1 MTEVLRV
8 DGLRVS
14 LPSGAEVVRGVSF
27 AAAAGEIVAL
37 VGESGSGKTT
47 LALAL
52 LAHARRGARI
62 SAGTVEIAG
71 QSLLDLRGDALR
83 QARGGLVGYV
93 PQDPAMALNPLR
105 RLGDLLLE
113 TLRAHHRLPPAE
125 EQQRLRQTLADVG
138 LPDETLL
145 RRFPH
150 QLSGGQQQRVL
161 LALTF
166 ILRPRLI
173 VLDEPTTALDTT
185 TQAQVLKTLRDLCK
199 RHQVTALYVSH
210 DLVLVRELAD
220 RVLLL
225 RHGELLESST
235 AEAFF
240 HQPRHAYG
248 GELLAAMPEN
258 STRRPLPGAVPAET
272 LLDVQGLSVWREGRE
287 LLGDVAL
294 HLQTGECLALLGRS
308 GAGKTSLA
316 RALAGLDVAAAGRLR
331 LGGEELPLRLEAR
344 TAQQRQS
351 IQYVFQNPFRALNPR
366 LRVGQSIATPLR
378 HCFGL
383 RGAELDQ
390 AVEALLQRVQLAPR
404 VARQYP
410 GELSGGER
418 QRVAIARALASRPRV
433 LICDEIT
440 SALDAATQEAVLD
453 LLQSLQAEGLA
464 ILFVTHDLGVVRNL
478 AGRVLSIEEGR
489 LAPTFHSAEPA
500 PATAARQW

>member
-161 LALTF
+161 LALTRQPTEEKAAQSLAIKLADGSYTEAF
-166 ILRPRLI
+166 RRLI
-173 VLDEPTTALDTT
+173 TDF
-185 TQAQVLKTLRDLCK
+185 
-199 RHQVTALYVSH
+199 Y
-210 DLVLVRELAD
+210 
-220 RVLLL
+220 
-225 RHGELLESST
+225 
-235 AEAFF
+235 
-240 HQPRHAYG
+240 
-248 GELLAAMPEN
+248 
-258 STRRPLPGAVPAET
+258 
-272 LLDVQGLSVWREGRE
+272 
-287 LLGDVAL
+287 
-294 HLQTGECLALLGRS
+294 
-308 GAGKTSLA
+308 
-316 RALAGLDVAAAGRLR
+316 
-331 LGGEELPLRLEAR
+331 
-344 TAQQRQS
+344 
-351 IQYVFQNPFRALNPR
+351 
-366 LRVGQSIATPLR
+366 
-378 HCFGL
+378 
-383 RGAELDQ
+383 
-390 AVEALLQRVQLAPR
+390 
-404 VARQYP
+404 
-410 GELSGGER
+410 
-418 QRVAIARALASRPRV
+418 
-433 LICDEIT
+433 
-440 SALDAATQEAVLD
+440 
-453 LLQSLQAEGLA
+453 
-464 ILFVTHDLGVVRNL
+464 LFY
-478 AGRVLSIEEGR
+478 
-489 LAPTFHSAEPA
+489 
-500 PATAARQW
+500 